1 MSKRYK
7 EIVLNGLTI
16 TAPEGEILTICEK
29 GHGKA
34 EIQRVPEKKKPDN
47 FFKIT
52 ASKREK
58 VKDWFEKQK
67 SETGSTERENKFL
80 RILSDALE
88 VVNYDY
94 EIATMEP
101 TVVNGKIAYIKGKEV
116 EVDRSFENWIKMA
129 KEYLP
134 ERGSRLATLYE
145 LFIWYAWRIV
155 KGYWTLHYVAED
167 SSSAGNYCNSPTATH
182 KLELAGERKCGGFRD
197 GQGNTFK
204 LVTHKYDLVVVGGD
218 YETAGCYVPV
228 GNFYY
233 CQDAN
238 NMNRIRSNACG
249 VLVLTK

>member
-52 ASKREK
+52 TSKREK

-101 TVVNGKIAYIKGKEV
+101 TVVNGKIAYIKGEKV
-116 EVDRSFENWIKMA
+116 AVGYSGKDWIKMA
-129 KEYLP
+129 EEYLP

-167 SSSAGNYCNSPTATH
+167 SSSADNYCNSPTATH

-197 GQGNTFK
+197 GQGNSYK
-204 LVTHKYDLVVVGGD
+204 LVTHKDVFAAVGGA
-218 YETAGCYVPV
+218 YGNRGSFYTV
-228 GNFYY
+228 GDVNY
-233 CQDAN
+233 CNCCIDFPYDG
-238 NMNRIRSNACG
+238 CG